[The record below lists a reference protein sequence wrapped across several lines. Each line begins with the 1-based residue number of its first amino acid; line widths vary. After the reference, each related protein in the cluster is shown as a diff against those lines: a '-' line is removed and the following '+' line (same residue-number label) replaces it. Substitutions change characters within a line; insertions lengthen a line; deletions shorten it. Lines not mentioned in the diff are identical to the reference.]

1 MSIWSFGEYLKMIS
15 RLKDLYGTERVSTNF
30 NRVLYPQWHSLAIL
44 PKKLRREIANDL
56 KLIFD
61 DLPNLH
67 DEFSVMAFSDL
78 IDYLRNAEFKD
89 PVHSQEQVLKD
100 AVNFYDQFNKRRN
113 KDITILDSRY
123 VSWIEQIRQDYI
135 HGQTRKIMYDSLGRF
150 QQ

>member
-135 HGQTRKIMYDSLGRF
+135 HG
-150 QQ
+150 